1 MVVTAEH
8 ETNSQVLLRMR
19 SGTCTG
25 HFSYSWLG
33 QTKGIEPHASS

>member
-8 ETNSQVLLRMR
+8 ETNSQVLLSMG
-19 SGTCTG
+19 SGICMG
-25 HFSYSWLG
+25 HSLYSWLG